1 MDNGRLADR
10 AREAV
15 ASMRRLG
22 ERVWRAVQGDINA
35 PEPPENELVGI
46 VRGYAPTM
54 RPLVTPQ
61 AAAPATPPAAP
72 TLDPAANLPTDP
84 PTPAE

>member
-22 ERVWRAVQGDINA
+22 ERVWRAV
-35 PEPPENELVGI
+35 PEPPENELAGI

-54 RPLVTPQ
+54 RPLVAPQTP
-61 AAAPATPPAAP
+61 APAAP
-72 TLDPAANLPTDP
+72 PSAVTLDPAANLPTDP